1 MINCFTNNLTLY
13 EKSNSG
19 SFVSK
24 SFKLALCHDTEQYWF
39 IDTSFSSKIEKK
51 SKGRKG
57 RKERKERK
65 EEQKKGK
72 KRKARGETERKK
84 RKVWSFDAKMEI

>member
-51 SKGRKG
+51 SNHTR
-57 RKERKERK
+57 
-65 EEQKKGK
+65 
-72 KRKARGETERKK
+72 ETFRRWET
-84 RKVWSFDAKMEI
+84 KMCIQAIIFSLFVA